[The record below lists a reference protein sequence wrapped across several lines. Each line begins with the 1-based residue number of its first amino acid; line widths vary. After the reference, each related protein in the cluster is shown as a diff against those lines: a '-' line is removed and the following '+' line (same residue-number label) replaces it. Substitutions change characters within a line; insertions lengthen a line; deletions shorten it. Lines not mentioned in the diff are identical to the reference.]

1 MTTDGQPGYKKT
13 GADTVYPFSNIKQCT
28 FGVTHETPSEV
39 KYSYARIAIPSCAKK
54 IIITVTATGEGS
66 YWIYNNTVDRDQ
78 AIYSGHNVKDME
90 YNLDSNNLYDILVCP
105 NYHGHK
111 ITLTGLAYF

>member
-1 MTTDGQPGYKKT
+1 MTTDGKPGYKKA
-13 GADTVYPFSNIKQCT
+13 GADTVYPFSSTKQCT
-28 FGVTHETPSEV
+28 FGVTHETPSEA
-39 KYSYARIAIPSCAKK
+39 KYSYARITIPSGAKK
-54 IIITVTATGEGS
+54 IIITVTATDEGS

-105 NYHGHK
+105 NYYGYK
-111 ITLTGLAYF
+111 ITLTGTAYF